1 METLKFLLQSKHAD
15 IARSHEVVSEA
26 VEWMNIQLRNAG
38 IASQYTER
46 GGALGHFGHFQ
57 IESSLKKTPL
67 TLHIKIAEI
76 NGVPY
81 ASAEVRSP
89 SDGVLF
95 PYFGDI
101 GTQES
106 KTNLLH
112 FVADFY
118 LSTTPKLAEN

>member
-26 VEWMNIQLRNAG
+26 VDWMSTQFRNAG
-38 IASQYTER
+38 IASHYTES

-57 IESSLKKTPL
+57 IESSRKETPL

-81 ASAEVRSP
+81 ASAEVRSE
-89 SDGVLF
+89 SQGVLF
-95 PYFGDI
+95 PFFGQI
-101 GTQES
+101 GDQEG

-112 FVADFY
+112 FVADFH
-118 LSTTPKLAEN
+118 LSTPPSFREV